1 MTGDPRGF
9 GTGDGNSRR
18 EARRELRR
26 QRRGGP
32 NPWMRLVTG
41 LAILTVGLLF
51 WLDRMGRIDAR
62 DYLRWWPLWL
72 VAAGIAHLAQRR
84 WIPAVVF
91 FVLGLTFLPRLPFL
105 PHLHLESFI
114 GLWPLLISA
123 AGVSL
128 IAQALR
134 PAAKDAKDSGA
145 FKAFAWMGGSGRT
158 IAGENFIGGDAVAI
172 MGACEVD
179 LSNAEIAQEAVIDVL
194 VFWGGV
200 EIRVPHGWTIE
211 NRVVALLGGARDN
224 TTNPSGGSPRLIV
237 RGSAIMGGVEI
248 RNPKGSPA

>member
-9 GTGDGNSRR
+9 DMDAANRR
-18 EARRELRR
+18 EQRRELRR
-26 QRRGGP
+26 QRRGNA

-41 LAILTVGLLF
+41 LAILAIGVLF
-51 WLDRMGRIDAR
+51 WLDRLGRIDAR

-72 VAAGIAHLAQRR
+72 IAAGIAHLVQRR
-84 WIPAVVF
+84 WIASVVF
-91 FVLGLTFLPRLPFL
+91 LVLGVVFLPRLPFL
-105 PHLHLESFI
+105 PHLHLESVI

-134 PAAKDAKDSGA
+134 PAAKDARDSGA
-145 FKAFAWMGGSGRT
+145 FKAFAWMGGSGQT
-158 IAGENFIGGDAVAI
+158 IASENFLGGDAVAI

-194 VFWGGV
+194 AFWGGV
-200 EIRVPHGWTIE
+200 EIRVPHGWSID
-211 NRVVALLGGARDN
+211 NRVVPLLGGVRDN
-224 TTNPSGGSPRLIV
+224 TTNPSGGVPRLIV
-237 RGSAIMGGVEI
+237 RGTAIMGGVEI
-248 RNPKGSPA
+248 RNRKEVTR